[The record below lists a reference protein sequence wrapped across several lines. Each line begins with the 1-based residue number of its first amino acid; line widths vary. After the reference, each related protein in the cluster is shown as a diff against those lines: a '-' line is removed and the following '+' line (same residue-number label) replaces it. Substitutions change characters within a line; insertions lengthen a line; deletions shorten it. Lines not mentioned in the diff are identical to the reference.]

1 MSTKVSNRFSNVFR
15 QLCLML
21 LLLAATIVHAAEQ
34 KIMVLGDSLSASY
47 GIDPEQGWVHLLD
60 QKLRKQYPG
69 WQVINNS
76 ISGDTTGNGL
86 ARIDGSLALHKPS
99 IVIIE
104 LGGNDA
110 LRGMPLPLIKQQ
122 LRELV
127 ERAERT
133 GAEVYL
139 MEMRIPPN
147 MGKRYTDQFT
157 ALYSEVANETSAT
170 LIPFFLNEIAV
181 DKAMMQADGIHPTAQ
196 AQPLMMKLVLEAL
209 EPKLKNKT

>member
-1 MSTKVSNRFSNVFR
+1 MPTKALNLLSIFLR
-15 QLCLML
+15 QLGPTL
-21 LLLAATIVHAAEQ
+21 LLLGATIVHAAEQ
-34 KIMVLGDSLSASY
+34 KIMVLGDSLSAGY
-47 GIDPEQGWVHLLD
+47 GIDAEQGWVHLLD

-110 LRGMPLPLIKQQ
+110 LRGMPLPLIKKQ
-122 LRELV
+122 LQELV
-127 ERAERT
+127 ERAENT
-133 GAEVYL
+133 GADVYL

-157 ALYSEVANETSAT
+157 ALYSEVAAETSAT

-209 EPKLKNKT
+209 EPKLKSKT